1 MKDKEK
7 KTIILL
13 ITAGILFSIAAGIL
27 IFIFSHESTPSAS
40 ENPSQPVTNTSSEAP
55 VNSPIPTQEYTPK
68 EGLNEHLPNPDNP
81 YTVILEASEVKLI
94 DNTASDDAYAVVY
107 FPDISIANYEND
119 KFILNTGVF
128 HEKNNYIGIAT
139 IISGNF
145 VKSGYLLSDRDETVY
160 MSKIEKN
167 TVQDDVSLK
176 IINRDNPITQQE
188 ADSITGLVQLTDPDY
203 VLDNRDDLFI
213 LNHVKEAL
221 EKLLLAADAYDASL
235 NMHVASAHRT
245 FDAQKQS
252 FDYWVNRR
260 VAEENMTYT
269 QAYEYTAG
277 RVAIPGCSEHHNGLT
292 LDVIGY
298 GYMLD
303 ESSKG
308 APYALWLKDNSYK
321 YGFTIRYEEGKQQ
334 YTKITL
340 YEPWHI
346 RYVGLPT
353 AYYLY
358 REDLCMEQFYI
369 KLLNEKYIEFMYDN
383 ETYYYIY
390 SKTDNIYIDTDIMEI
405 IQYSAIA
412 SGVDGYVLLCKS
424 K

>member
-13 ITAGILFSIAAGIL
+13 ITAGILFSITVGIL
-27 IFIFSHESTPSAS
+27 IFVFHEDSVPTS
-40 ENPSQPVTNTSSEAP
+40 ENPSQPIMNASSETP
-55 VNSPIPTQEYTPK
+55 KISSNPTQEFTPI
-68 EGLNEHLPNPDNP
+68 EGLNEHLLEPDNP
-81 YTVILEASEVKLI
+81 YTVILTAAQIKSI
-94 DNTASDDAYAVVY
+94 DITVSDDAYAVVY
-107 FPDISIANYEND
+107 FPDKSIANFVND

-139 IISGNF
+139 IISGNI
-145 VKSGYLLSDRDETVY
+145 VKSGYLLSDRDEIVY
-160 MSKIEKN
+160 MSEIEKN
-167 TVQDDVSLK
+167 TVKPDVFLR

-188 ADSITGLVQLTDPDY
+188 ADGITGLVQLTDPDY
-203 VLDNRDDLFI
+203 VLDNRKDLFI
-213 LNHVKEAL
+213 LSHVKEAL
-221 EKLLLAADAYDASL
+221 EKLLKAADVYDASL
-235 NMHVASAHRT
+235 NMHIASAHRT

-260 VAEENMTYT
+260 VVEENMTYA

-321 YGFTIRYEEGKQQ
+321 YGFNIRYEEGKQQ
-334 YTKITL
+334 YTQITL

-358 REDLCMEQFYI
+358 KEDLCMEQFYM
-369 KLLNEKYIEFMYDN
+369 KLLNEKYIAFMYDN
-383 ETYYYIY
+383 ETYCYIY
-390 SKTDNIYIDTDIMEI
+390 SKTDNIYIDETIMEI

-412 SGVDGYVLLCKS
+412 SGVDGYVLLCKV

>member
-1 MKDKEK
+1 M
-7 KTIILL
+7 
-13 ITAGILFSIAAGIL
+13 
-27 IFIFSHESTPSAS
+27 
-40 ENPSQPVTNTSSEAP
+40 
-55 VNSPIPTQEYTPK
+55 
-68 EGLNEHLPNPDNP
+68 
-81 YTVILEASEVKLI
+81 
-94 DNTASDDAYAVVY
+94 
-107 FPDISIANYEND
+107 
-119 KFILNTGVF
+119 
-128 HEKNNYIGIAT
+128 
-139 IISGNF
+139 
-145 VKSGYLLSDRDETVY
+145 
-160 MSKIEKN
+160 
-167 TVQDDVSLK
+167 
-176 IINRDNPITQQE
+176 
-188 ADSITGLVQLTDPDY
+188 
-203 VLDNRDDLFI
+203 
-213 LNHVKEAL
+213 
-221 EKLLLAADAYDASL
+221 AADAYDASL

-412 SGVDGYVLLCKS
+412 SGVDGYVLLCKV